1 MSGPSNSL
9 KFLASNLV
17 LNADLAV
24 KLINYQKAL
33 FALLKKI
40 SQQVMHVHDSNKL
53 ARCRD
58 G

>member
-40 SQQVMHVHDSNKL
+40 LQQVMHVHDSNKL
-53 ARCRD
+53 AGCRD